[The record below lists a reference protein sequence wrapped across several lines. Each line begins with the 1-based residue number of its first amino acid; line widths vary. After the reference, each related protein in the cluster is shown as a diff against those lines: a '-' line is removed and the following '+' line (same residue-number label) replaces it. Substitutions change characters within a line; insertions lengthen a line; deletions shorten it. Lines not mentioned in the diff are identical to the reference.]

1 MSLHQTIE
9 THWEE
14 LARKRESVAE
24 ALSWS
29 PCGRNLRKESMALSR
44 SEEMACVIE
53 ALADERGNPIDR
65 YKISQ
70 YFALA
75 LENDPYNNLPRFVEY
90 LEGLAVKSNS
100 QRRAEYYRN
109 AHDAIMDLTYSS
121 TLEAYFRLYE
131 EFLRDA
137 SKESTLARIVIDEIG
152 ATAQKVMGEY
162 S

>member
-1 MSLHQTIE
+1 MTLHQTIE
-9 THWEE
+9 HHWEE

-29 PCGRNLRKESMALSR
+29 VCGRNLRKESLELSR
-44 SEEMACVIE
+44 SDEMANVIE

-70 YFALA
+70 YFALSM
-75 LENDPYNNLPRFVEY
+75 ENDPYNNLPRLVEY
-90 LEGLAVKSNS
+90 LEGIAEKSDS
-100 QRRAEYYRN
+100 QRRAEYYHN
-109 AHDAIMDLTYSS
+109 AHDKIMDLTYSS
-121 TLEAYFRLYE
+121 RLETYFRLYE
-131 EFLRDA
+131 EFMMD
-137 SKESTLARIVIDEIG
+137 SCKESTLARIVIDEIG